1 MQDFIYEEELSK
13 FVDEGALSELIFAFS
28 REGPTKEYVQHKMAE
43 KVGELLLQ
51 LSYFTSVIVT
61 YNTNFYHFICLTITI
76 CFFWLAG
83 PRNLEN
89 NFSGWLY
96 LCMWRC

>member
-13 FVDEGALSELIFAFS
+13 FVDECALSELIVAFS

-51 LSYFTSVIVT
+51 LFYFASVIVT
-61 YNTNFYHFICLTITI
+61 YNANFYHFICLTITI